1 MTSAFHHSHSKMID
15 LCITFLARF
24 AQEDLAEAI
33 HRHLPAALLSIF
45 NDDYDGRGL
54 LGLPV
59 SKGIKTPTASEV
71 SLNYVFLLPL
81 VQAFPTKDGVDK
93 LSNRNCFL
101 QFYLTM
107 LGPVHVSVL

>member
-1 MTSAFHHSHSKMID
+1 MFQ
-15 LCITFLARF
+15 ARL
-24 AQEDLAEAI
+24 AQEGLAASV
-33 HRHLPAALLSIF
+33 HRNLPAALLSIF

-81 VQAFPTKDGVDK
+81 VQAFPSKDGVDK
-93 LSNRNCFL
+93 LFA
-101 QFYLTM
+101 
-107 LGPVHVSVL
+107 